1 MTQTHAAVDHVA
13 PGPVPAGWLARLALN
28 YRLAPG
34 PDGAASASASAT
46 SGARTLADFRHDGPV
61 RILHSLYPEGPGV
74 CHNVLIHPPGG
85 LVGGD
90 RIDINVTVATGAHG
104 LLTTPG
110 ATRYYRSNGAE
121 AVQNVLA
128 HVASGARLE
137 WLPLETLAYDGCIG
151 VNQTVFDLDP
161 GAELMVWD
169 LLALGLPASG
179 QPFAHGRIT
188 QHLEVRGH
196 WLDRGVLRADDTR
209 LMDGPLGLA
218 GQRCVATLALACG
231 SPWARARR
239 EQALDA
245 ARAVI
250 DAQATGQGCLAGAT
264 APNDH
269 VVLVRALAPM
279 VEPAFVLLRQ
289 VRAAWRQALWGLDEH
304 RPRLWSL

>member
-1 MTQTHAAVDHVA
+1 MTTA
-13 PGPVPAGWLARLALN
+13 PGGSTWKARLDLH
-28 YRLAPG
+28 YRAV
-34 PDGAASASASAT
+34 AATAERSADPT
-46 SGARTLADFRHDGPV
+46 RTLADFRHDGPV

-90 RIDINVTVATGAHG
+90 HIHIQVSVDAGAHG

-110 ATRYYRSNGAE
+110 ATRYYRSDGAE
-121 AVQNVLA
+121 AVQSVSARLA
-128 HVASGARLE
+128 PGARLE
-137 WLPLETLAYDGCIG
+137 WLPLETLAYDGCQG
-151 VNQTVFDLDP
+151 LNQTVFDLAP

-179 QPFAHGRIT
+179 QPFARGRMT

-196 WLDRGVLRADDTR
+196 WLDRGTVRADDTR

-218 GQRCVATLALACG
+218 GRRCLATLAFACG
-231 SPWARARR
+231 TPWARARR
-239 EQALDA
+239 EQALEV

-250 DAQATGQGCLAGAT
+250 DAQPAGTGCLAGAT

-269 VVLVRALAPM
+269 VVLVRALGPM
-279 VEPAFVLLRQ
+279 VEPNFVLLRQ